1 MASRICYGEP
11 LVTTLTDHDTSPVF
25 FCCPHGSWAYI
36 IELLDAIEEN
46 HKRHNLME
54 PNMDF
59 WCCIKQAKADLKLAF
74 ARAAFVVGDDD
85 DDMDEKFQQRKENDS
100 EEKDNDG
107 SEDGDSDEGSD
118 SDGDS
123 DSDTTEYPD
132 DDAVGI
138 IRNMSGYPRD
148 EAPET
153 RLEAVERHLDYTE
166 EQHM

>member
-1 MASRICYGEP
+1 MILFNCVKQLNDVGPRTMRTAEKYW
-11 LVTTLTDHDTSPVF
+11 TSV
-25 FCCPHGSWAYI
+25 
-36 IELLDAIEEN
+36 
-46 HKRHNLME
+46 
-54 PNMDF
+54 
-59 WCCIKQAKADLKLAF
+59 
-74 ARAAFVVGDDD
+74 VVGDDD